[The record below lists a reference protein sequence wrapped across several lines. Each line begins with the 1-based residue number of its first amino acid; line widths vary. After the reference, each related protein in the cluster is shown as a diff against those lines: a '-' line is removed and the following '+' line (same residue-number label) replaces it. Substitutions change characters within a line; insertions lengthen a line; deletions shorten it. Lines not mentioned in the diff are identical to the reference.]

1 MKRIGVLTSGG
12 DAPGMNA
19 AIRAVT
25 RTALRKGMEVVG
37 FVGGYDGLIDRDT
50 MVLDKRTVGG
60 ILQHGGTILKTA
72 RSERFRT
79 EEGVAKAIET
89 LDWMG
94 IDALVVI
101 GGDGSFRGA
110 NELSK
115 RGICVMGIPG
125 TIDNDMGYTDYTIG
139 FDTAVNTV
147 IDAIGKIK
155 DTAIAHSKITIIE
168 VMCRHC
174 GDIALYSGLT
184 GGAEYIML
192 PEMEMNLDSLMKNIN
207 EGIER
212 HKHHCLII
220 KAEGVPISNKE
231 LAAYIEEKTGQM
243 PREVVLGFLQR
254 GGSPSA
260 RDRLLASKMGAF
272 AVELIDKDSGSRAIA
287 VQGRELVAMDLD
299 EVINIKREADLELLH
314 LMYSLS

>member
-1 MKRIGVLTSGG
+1 MRRIGVLTSGG

-25 RTALRKGMEVVG
+25 RTAIRKGMEVIG

-50 MVLDKRTVGG
+50 MVLDIRTVGG

-72 RSERFRT
+72 RSERFKT
-79 EEGVAKAIET
+79 AEGVEQAVQT
-89 LDWMG
+89 LDFFG
-94 IDALVVI
+94 VDALVVI

-110 NELSK
+110 KELSR
-115 RGICVMGIPG
+115 RGIMVIGIPG

-155 DTAIAHSKITIIE
+155 DTAIAHNKITIIE
-168 VMCRHC
+168 VMGRHC

-192 PEMEMNLDSLMKNIN
+192 PEMEMDLEGLYEKIN
-207 EGIER
+207 AGIER

-220 KAEGVPISNKE
+220 KAEGVPISNAE
-231 LAAYIEEKTGQM
+231 LAAYIEEKTGQT

-260 RDRLLASKMGAF
+260 RDRLLASKMGSY
-272 AVELIDKDSGSRAIA
+272 AVELIEQETSSRAIGIS
-287 VQGRELVAMDLD
+287 GRELTAMDLD
-299 EVINIKREADLELLH
+299 EVTDIKREADLELLH

>member
-1 MKRIGVLTSGG
+1 MRIGVLTSGG

-25 RTALRKGMEVVG
+25 RTALRKGMEVIG

-50 MVLDKRTVGG
+50 MVLDIRSVGG

-79 EEGVAKAIET
+79 EEGVRKAVET
-89 LDWMG
+89 LDWFG

-110 NELSK
+110 MELAAH
-115 RGICVMGIPG
+115 GICVMGIPG

-155 DTAIAHSKITIIE
+155 DTAIAHSKTTIIE
-168 VMCRHC
+168 VMGRHC

-184 GGAEYIML
+184 GGAEYIMI
-192 PEMEMNLDSLMKNIN
+192 PEMELDLDSLISRIN
-207 EGIER
+207 EGLER

-220 KAEGVPISNKE
+220 KAEGIPLTNAE
-231 LAAYIEEKTGQM
+231 LAKIIEERTGQV

-254 GGSPSA
+254 GGSPTV

-272 AVELIDKDSGSRAIA
+272 AVELIERGEHSRAIG
-287 VQGRELVAMDLD
+287 VSGREMTALELEEAVK
-299 EVINIKREADLELLH
+299 IKREADLELLH